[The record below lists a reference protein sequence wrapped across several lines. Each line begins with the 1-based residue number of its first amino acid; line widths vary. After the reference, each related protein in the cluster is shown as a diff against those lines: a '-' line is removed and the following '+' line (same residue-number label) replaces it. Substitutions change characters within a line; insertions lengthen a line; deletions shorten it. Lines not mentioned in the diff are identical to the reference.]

1 MSSITILPPT
11 TTSYS
16 SAASSNLPNINIP
29 PLRPSY
35 LSSNIPSPNIPP
47 TYHHLVQQIPRKP
60 SLYGAGQR
68 KFNHFKRFQTGTTT
82 TFNGYTNITGF
93 PQTIIPPRP
102 APRRHPPP
110 TSSSPYYHQH
120 NHHPHHQYYN
130 HHHYPHQSFN
140 INTNNLPS
148 LLSINPFH
156 LPPRHHTRT
165 YHQAQQFHPNH
176 QQHFP
181 RSLSRSRFHLL
192 SQLPSRSRSRSH
204 SNYRPTPPPIKPR
217 RVHQQ
222 QHQQKFNRPH
232 YHQQHHRNY
241 HHSPTPNSNIIYND
255 NKRTL
260 NGIILSDS
268 MCSRLRMYAIK
279 KLPNYNVELSYES
292 GCDIYGMINWLKT
305 PEGQNTVGNKDLIVL
320 SLGTNDVGRYGVDV
334 SLKRCCE
341 LISFIRQSFPGNR
354 AIGWLALSPRWKP
367 TRFVSAANIGQMH
380 SQFNERLRI
389 LSQQWDFDVVDARL
403 GLVDMR
409 VEDGLHPSNT
419 TGKWKYEGALREWFS
434 SRAVARFSSSYF
446 QRRRYQTTPTTPT
459 TTTTLYPNNNY
470 NNNNQIQRQTQYRRN
485 YYQQQQQQNYIRSVT
500 TSHNRNNSTQPFIVT
515 TDRIIEK
522 VERSSNRHPCFPSRS
537 LIKFYPHKLRTKE
550 QFSRDNP
557 PPKEIEEEKE
567 KLFLAANLYYQQR
580 HYEEEN
586 KKWKI
591 YEKVASKKEIET
603 EKDGDDIIM
612 IDTENIPQARPF
624 RERYS
629 AILNM
634 TVTDTDSQS
643 NENSNIEYRE
653 EASNSN
659 NSESDNEDEKKKR
672 KLRDTSLSPTSKDR
686 TTTTTT
692 TKENSIRK
700 KKITSKK
707 KKKTTIENDPRAP
720 AGSPILLVTENSNKE
735 QKNKDKDKENKTI
748 RQDTP
753 IDTSLKG
760 PRPFARVFKPP
771 VPSQRYQQQQDI
783 VIESNT
789 NELPKTPPGLVEPP
803 VLSPR
808 QSTPKT
814 PIPLPQR
821 FVHSPKIVTTN
832 DDYEIQDAQV
842 ETSNSSIRIENKE
855 DHHMEQDQHM
865 EINKDIYVPSVV
877 SKDIDFNHFNLFNFP
892 IIPIESHR
900 EFLEKKMKQQEKELE
915 ELMKQFKEEKHRD
928 IVQYQQQQDIVI
940 ESNINEL
947 PKTPPGLVEP
957 PVLSPRQR
965 TPKTPI
971 PLPQRFVHS
980 PKIVTTKDDYEIQ
993 DAQVET
999 SNSSIRVES
1008 KEDHHMEQDQHM
1020 EINKDTYVP
1029 SVVSKDIDFSH
1040 SNLFNFPIIPIE
1052 SRREFLEKKMK
1063 QQEKELEELMKQFK
1077 EEKHRDI
1084 VQ

>member
-1 MSSITILPPT
+1 MLYIKQQQDDLNEKNDTIAMKLNT
-11 TTSYS
+11 Y
-16 SAASSNLPNINIP
+16 NI
-29 PLRPSY
+29 
-35 LSSNIPSPNIPP
+35 
-47 TYHHLVQQIPRKP
+47 QQIPRKP

-130 HHHYPHQSFN
+130 HHHYPHQNFN

-305 PEGQNTVGNKDLIVL
+305 PEGQNT
-320 SLGTNDVGRYGVDV
+320 
-334 SLKRCCE
+334 RCCE

-485 YYQQQQQQNYIRSVT
+485 YYQQQQQQNYI
-500 TSHNRNNSTQPFIVT
+500 
-515 TDRIIEK
+515 
-522 VERSSNRHPCFPSRS
+522 
-537 LIKFYPHKLRTKE
+537 RTKE

-720 AGSPILLVTENSNKE
+720 AGSPILLVTENSNK
-735 QKNKDKDKENKTI
+735 DKDKENKAI

-892 IIPIESHR
+892 IIPIE
-900 EFLEKKMKQQEKELE
+900 KE
-915 ELMKQFKEEKHRD
+915 
-928 IVQYQQQQDIVI
+928 
-940 ESNINEL
+940 NETTR
-947 PKTPPGLVEP
+947 KGV
-957 PVLSPRQR
+957 RR
-965 TPKTPI
+965 T
-971 PLPQRFVHS
+971 
-980 PKIVTTKDDYEIQ
+980 YET
-993 DAQVET
+993 V
-999 SNSSIRVES
+999 
-1008 KEDHHMEQDQHM
+1008 
-1020 EINKDTYVP
+1020 
-1029 SVVSKDIDFSH
+1029 
-1040 SNLFNFPIIPIE
+1040 
-1052 SRREFLEKKMK
+1052 
-1063 QQEKELEELMKQFK
+1063 
-1077 EEKHRDI
+1077 
-1084 VQ
+1084 